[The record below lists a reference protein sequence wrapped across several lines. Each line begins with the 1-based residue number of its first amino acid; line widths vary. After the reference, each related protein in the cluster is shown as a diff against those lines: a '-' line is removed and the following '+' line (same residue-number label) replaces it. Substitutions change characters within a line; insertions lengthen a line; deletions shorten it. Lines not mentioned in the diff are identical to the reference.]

1 MSAIIIDGTAIAKQ
15 VLAEQKMRAE
25 QLTAAGRQPGLAVIL
40 VGDNPASAVYVRSK
54 ERACREAGVL
64 TFDIRL
70 PATTT
75 EAELL
80 KHVDALN
87 ADQRV
92 HGILV
97 QLPLPPHINAVNV
110 LQRIAVAKDV
120 DGFNWRNLGA
130 LLDGHAALAPC
141 TPSGSMILLER
152 AGVPIAGRHA
162 VVLGRSSIVGK
173 PAALMLLE
181 RNATVTVCHSRTADL
196 AAMTRQADILLCAIG
211 KPRMITEDM
220 VKPGAAVIDIGIN
233 RLPDGKLCGDVDF
246 EAVRAVAGWITPVP
260 GGVGPMTVAMVI
272 ANAVSAAG
280 RTAAA

>member
-1 MSAIIIDGTAIAKQ
+1 MSAMIIDGTAIAKQ
-15 VLAEQKMRAE
+15 VLAEQKTRAA
-25 QLTAAGRQPGLAVIL
+25 QLAAAGRQPGLAVIL

-54 ERACREAGVL
+54 ERACLEAGVL
-64 TFDIRL
+64 TFDKRL
-70 PATTT
+70 PATTS

-87 ADQRV
+87 ADPKV

-110 LQRIAVAKDV
+110 LQRISVAKDV

-181 RNATVTVCHSRTADL
+181 RNATVTICHSRTADL
-196 AAMTRQADILLCAIG
+196 SAMTRQADILLCAIG
-211 KPRMITEDM
+211 KPRMITADM
-220 VKPGAAVIDIGIN
+220 VKPGAAIIDIGIN

-246 EAVRAVAGWITPVP
+246 DPVREVAGWITPVP

-280 RTAAA
+280 RMPS

>member
-1 MSAIIIDGTAIAKQ
+1 MIIDGTAIAKQ
-15 VLAEQKMRAE
+15 VLAEQKTRAA
-25 QLTAAGRQPGLAVIL
+25 QLAAAGRQPGLAVIL

-54 ERACREAGVL
+54 ERACLEAGVL
-64 TFDIRL
+64 TFDKRL
-70 PATTT
+70 PATTS

-87 ADQRV
+87 ADPKV

-110 LQRIAVAKDV
+110 LQRISVAKDV

-181 RNATVTVCHSRTADL
+181 RNATVTICHSRTADL
-196 AAMTRQADILLCAIG
+196 SAMTRQADILLCAIG
-211 KPRMITEDM
+211 KPRMITADM
-220 VKPGAAVIDIGIN
+220 VKPGAAIIDIGIN

-246 EAVRAVAGWITPVP
+246 DPVREVAGWITPVP

-280 RTAAA
+280 RMPS

>member
-15 VLAEQKMRAE
+15 VLAEQKILADR
-25 QLTAAGRQPGLAVIL
+25 LTVRGHAPGLAVLL
-40 VGDNPASAVYVRSK
+40 VGDDPASAVYVRSK
-54 ERACREAGVL
+54 ERACREAGVQ
-64 TFDIRL
+64 TFDTRL
-70 PATTT
+70 PVDTSET
-75 EAELL
+75 ELL
-80 KHVDALN
+80 KLVDALN
-87 ADQRV
+87 SDPRV

-97 QLPLPPHINAVNV
+97 QLPLPRHINAVKI
-110 LQRIAVAKDV
+110 LQRIAVEKDV

-130 LLDGHAALAPC
+130 LLDGHPALAPC

-152 AGVPIAGRHA
+152 AGIPIAGRHA

-211 KPRMITEDM
+211 RPKMITADM
-220 VKPGAAVIDIGIN
+220 VKPGVAIIDIGIN

-246 EAVRAVAGWITPVP
+246 DVVREKAGWITPVP

-272 ANAVSAAG
+272 ANVISAAG
-280 RTAAA
+280 RAPA